1 MSLRDFSFFGYPPA
15 SGLRRL
21 YAGALV
27 AWVLL
32 WAGGASAGPVPLAES
47 IAAVRTA
54 QPAARARA
62 AQRLY
67 EATRG
72 VKAAQVDDKTVADL
86 SALLDIDDDGV
97 RLWVAGSLGNL
108 GHRAAA
114 AAPKL
119 LATLGKVECHGKTL
133 PSDQAVR
140 FALTRIGKKPPPPA
154 CLPPPKPDTTKSP
167 KLAPAPVK

>member
-1 MSLRDFSFFGYPPA
+1 M
-15 SGLRRL
+15 RRL
-21 YAGALV
+21 QWFEKQIPRLCLGMTKVFV

-32 WAGGASAGPVPLAES
+32 WAGSAHAGPALEDS

-54 QPAARARA
+54 APAGRARA
-62 AQRLY
+62 AEHLY
-67 EATRG
+67 EVTRG
-72 VKAAQVDDKTVADL
+72 VKAAAVDDKTVAEMT
-86 SALLDIDDDGV
+86 ALLDIDDDGV

-114 AAPKL
+114 AIPKL
-119 LATLGKVECHGKTL
+119 LETLGKVECHGKTM

-154 CLPPPKPDTTKSP
+154 CMPPPKPDTTKSP
-167 KLAPAPVK
+167 KLAPAPKVRG